1 MPTRA
6 TTAVVRVQDM
16 AVVKCA
22 EELAAAR
29 LTGAVT
35 RHGGSHTWGC
45 LRGDMAA
52 AQLIGTGLQ
61 RSLWGHSHGEEHGHS
76 DAHGDTDMARCVRGT

>member
-16 AVVKCA
+16 AMAKCA

-35 RHGGSHTWGC
+35 RHGGVTDVGMPEGRHGC
-45 LRGDMAA
+45 STAHRDRAA
-52 AQLIGTGLQ
+52 KKPVGTQ
-61 RSLWGHSHGEEHGHS
+61 PW
-76 DAHGDTDMARCVRGT
+76 